1 MDFLSINQSPEVYID
16 LGSPKWAKGQEGA
29 IMCVFLSTAI
39 KQLWGEGDHQAEI
52 EDIKREKA
60 AMSCTKSLRVLEV
73 LKTQSLRWQ
82 LYVMIT
88 VMSTLQLCGINA
100 VESLL
105 KEIHTT
111 AAALCHYW
119 QRVTQP
125 VAQSITKPRFARS

>member
-1 MDFLSINQSPEVYID
+1 MPHLHNRFMDGWSISQSQVHID
-16 LGSPKWAKGQEGA
+16 LGSPKGA
-29 IMCVFLSTAI
+29 IMRVLLSTAI

-52 EDIKREKA
+52 DDIKREKA

-73 LKTQSLRWQ
+73 LKAQSLRWQ

-105 KEIHTT
+105 KGIPQ
-111 AAALCHYW
+111 LLLSS
-119 QRVTQP
+119 VT
-125 VAQSITKPRFARS
+125 VGRE